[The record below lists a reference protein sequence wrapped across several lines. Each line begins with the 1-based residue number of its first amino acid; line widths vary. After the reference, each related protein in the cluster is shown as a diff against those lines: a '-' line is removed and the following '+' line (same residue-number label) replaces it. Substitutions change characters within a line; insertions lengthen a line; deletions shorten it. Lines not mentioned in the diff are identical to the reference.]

1 LLLFPLRVKVNLKVD
16 RKACPEVGLEVE
28 FSCTQFFSALS
39 WSLWDSILVSVVKG
53 LKVRVTFIVL
63 YKVNLKVDRKAS
75 PEVSLE
81 VEVGCTLFI
90 SAVSGSF
97 WDSFLDSEVIG
108 LKVKVM

>member
-1 LLLFPLRVKVNLKVD
+1 MLFILLFLN
-16 RKACPEVGLEVE
+16 
-28 FSCTQFFSALS
+28 
-39 WSLWDSILVSVVKG
+39 LWDSILVSKVKG
-53 LKVRVTFIVL
+53 LKVRVTLFLL

-81 VEVGCTLFI
+81 VEVGCTLLI
-90 SAVSGSF
+90 SAVLGSF